1 MADQIVALP
10 STVTEAQIQ
19 NALDALPDG
28 ARLLLPAN
36 ETIAISKG
44 LVMNVAGRSITLDLN
59 GSTLQQTG
67 DVAVL
72 YVRGGYSAAQSG
84 TIPVG
89 PGPQSPYTVAAQPPA
104 GSCHYRFV
112 GTHPLPDRACT
123 PGATNPKVTQATLS
137 GTICRSGYTS
147 DIRPPVN
154 ITSREKRANAE
165 SYHYTGSLVSAEYDH
180 LISLE
185 LGGDPNDPRNLW
197 VEPND
202 NKSATSTHN
211 DKDTVENRL
220 HSAICA
226 NKVTLRAA
234 QQAIVT
240 DWTTALAVL
249 KLG

>member
-1 MADQIVALP
+1 VVIIALTVLCVASVAAEVLANNSGKGGGSVVSAGSPSAGSRGRALP
-10 STVTEAQIQ
+10 APSA
-19 NALDALPDG
+19 ALSAAAATG
-28 ARLLLPAN
+28 A
-36 ETIAISKG
+36 
-44 LVMNVAGRSITLDLN
+44 
-59 GSTLQQTG
+59 
-67 DVAVL
+67 
-72 YVRGGYSAAQSG
+72 AAQSG